1 MLILHFGPQP
11 RKELTDLTLG
21 SINVVF
27 QRAQIVELAAKNRL
41 PAIYHN
47 SQFAEAGGMI
57 FYGVNVFDLERR
69 RYLVDKILKGA
80 KLADLPVERPI
91 KFDFIIN
98 LKPAKLIGLTIP

>member
-47 SQFAEAGGMI
+47 SQFAEAG
-57 FYGVNVFDLERR
+57 ER
-69 RYLVDKILKGA
+69 YFMA
-80 KLADLPVERPI
+80 
-91 KFDFIIN
+91 
-98 LKPAKLIGLTIP
+98 